1 MSIRT
6 DQVLGRLLAAAECAA
21 GGTENLIVVFSA
33 DHGVAPVPE
42 VMQARKMPGGR
53 IDKKAYLAAINKGL
67 AEKFGEGK
75 WILATAEAGLY
86 INHVYTGHALME
98 HTASFSQIDEYVA
111 RGFFRERSPDVIV
124 ITKPYY
130 LFGASGTSHGTPYDY
145 DSHVPLVF
153 YGAGISSGTY
163 FERVGVS
170 DVGPTLAA
178 LLHIETPSGSVG
190 HILSEVVAR
199 QASTYEAR
207 AASK

>member
-130 LFGASGTSHGTPYDY
+130 LFGASGTSHGLHTITIRMCHSCSTAPAYRPERT
-145 DSHVPLVF
+145 SNELVSQTSDLRLLL
-153 YGAGISSGTY
+153 SSTS
-163 FERVGVS
+163 R
-170 DVGPTLAA
+170 
-178 LLHIETPSGSVG
+178 
-190 HILSEVVAR
+190 R
-199 QASTYEAR
+199 QADP
-207 AASK
+207 